1 VRGELVCVET
11 KGLLFDMDGVLIS
24 STGSVER
31 CWKLWCKHYG
41 VPNAESFAVPHGT
54 RAVDIMR
61 MLKPEWGG
69 EQVAEGLRVIEDI
82 EIEDTGD
89 LTALPG
95 AKELL
100 GQLPSE
106 RWAIVTS
113 ATRRLLLGRLAA
125 AGLPVPER
133 LISGDMVKR
142 GKPDPEPYRR
152 GAELLGFAP
161 EDCVVVEDAPSGIG
175 AGVAAGCRVL
185 GVMGTHKLSELEKAT
200 WIVESL
206 EEIAMTVMGD
216 GLELRFPLGG
226 VLDASRES

>member
-1 VRGELVCVET
+1 VNGELVRVQCQ
-11 KGLLFDMDGVLIS
+11 GLLFDMDGVLVS

-31 CWKLWCKHYG
+31 CWKRWCRMYG
-41 VPNAESFAVPHGT
+41 VPDADSFQVPHGV

-61 MLKPEWGG
+61 VVKPEFNDR
-69 EQVAEGLRVIEDI
+69 EIAEALRVIEDI

-89 LTALPG
+89 LQVIPG
-95 AKELL
+95 AKPLLELL
-100 GQLPSE
+100 PLE

-113 ATRRLLLGRLAA
+113 ATRRLLLSRLAA

-133 LISGDMVKR
+133 LISADIVER

-161 EDCVVVEDAPSGIG
+161 ADCVVVEDAPSGVS
-175 AGVAAGCRVL
+175 AGIAAGSSVL
-185 GVMGTHKLSELEKAT
+185 GVLTTHTASELAAAT

-206 EEIAMTVMGD
+206 EQVSANVLED
-216 GLELRFPLGG
+216 RLELSFPAWL
-226 VLDASRES
+226 A